1 VSELILDLNAAVW
14 LCSFRILVTSE
25 STGLMETITD
35 AVSVHS
41 IKKEAYAKM
50 TSAPSPENAGGV
62 IPSFTLY
69 DHFLEAFG
77 SPNTLQFR
85 KAQDAFMKS
94 LASYSIISYLLQ
106 IKDRHN
112 GNILLDKLGHLMRA
126 SRLVS
131 SRTCGLT
138 ANFDRLQTSILASCS
153 RTRPAPSDSRWHRS
167 S

>member
-1 VSELILDLNAAVW
+1 
-14 LCSFRILVTSE
+14 
-25 STGLMETITD
+25 METITD

-50 TSAPSPENAGGV
+50 TAAPSPENAGGV

-131 SRTCGLT
+131 HGKHGLT
-138 ANFDRLQTSILASCS
+138 ANFDRLQTLTSASCF
-153 RTRPAPSDSRWHRS
+153 RTRLDPSDSRWRRS
-167 S
+167 N